1 MPNAIN
7 FVVVIEFGTILATRV
22 RSGITLCHNSTSTN
36 VMKGL
41 KIKRFFNVISII
53 RISVV
58 QKQQFIMSI
67 Y

>member
-1 MPNAIN
+1 MN
-7 FVVVIEFGTILATRV
+7 FVVVIEFGAILATHV

-36 VMKGL
+36 VMNGL
-41 KIKRFFNVISII
+41 KIKRFFNVINII